1 MWVRA
6 VAAVV
11 VAVAWCAGTAQAA
24 QYAEVWN
31 PPEAKHAPKKVH
43 VSSSA
48 GKKAAGKGVAAGKN
62 KRQKVEPKKTSLHA
76 AHQVKSHPGLA
87 AKSVPGKAVKTAHI
101 KGVTS
106 KPVKVAHGSGA
117 NGASTKAVKTAH
129 AKAGHVQTAMHSKP
143 QKVAIKPAS
152 TKTAAA
158 MANPPAKAVPTA
170 PATTMANT
178 AANSA
183 TNSAGG
189 SRDLP
194 PILH

>member
-6 VAAVV
+6 VAAAV

-48 GKKAAGKGVAAGKN
+48 GKKAAVRGAAAGKN
-62 KRQKVEPKKTSLHA
+62 KRQTVEPKKASLHA
-76 AHQVKSHPGLA
+76 AQPVKSHPGLA

-101 KGVTS
+101 KGVTG
-106 KPVKVAHGSGA
+106 KPVKVAHMKGV
-117 NGASTKAVKTAH
+117 NGAPTKAVKTAH

-158 MANPPAKAVPTA
+158 MANSSAKAVPTV
-170 PATTMANT
+170 PAATMANT
-178 AANSA
+178 AA
-183 TNSAGG
+183 NSAGG